1 MATSLG
7 AFGTQLINFFE
18 ELSQGF
24 PEERDIKMG
33 LEAIKSARKVNPR
46 LLVDLFYEHIYRDLH
61 EAINH
66 RDIELIRSVAQKKIA
81 GQFNEI
87 MPALTLF
94 DKHWHVMSDS
104 SREAIWKYLKVL
116 CVLCERSRN

>member
-7 AFGTQLINFFE
+7 AFGTQLVNFFE
-18 ELSQGF
+18 ELSQTF

-33 LEAIKSARKVNPR
+33 LEAIKSAKKVNPR
-46 LLVDLFYEHIYRDLH
+46 LLVDLFYEHIYRDLND
-61 EAINH
+61 AINR
-66 RDIELIRSVAQKKIA
+66 RDIELIRSVAQQKIA

-94 DKHWHVMSDS
+94 DKHWHTMSDS
-104 SREAIWKYLKVL
+104 TREAIWKYLKVL